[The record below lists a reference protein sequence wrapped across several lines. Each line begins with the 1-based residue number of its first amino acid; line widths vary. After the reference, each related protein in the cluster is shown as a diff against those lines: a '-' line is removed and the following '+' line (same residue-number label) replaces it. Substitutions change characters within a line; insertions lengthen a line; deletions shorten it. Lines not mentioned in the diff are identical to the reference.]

1 MSRDPFYL
9 DLIAKYSDPQPLP
22 EDALCFLT
30 WASEN
35 EVTDTERC
43 AILGATLETVPE
55 RLKVLEAKAA
65 EG

>member
-30 WASEN
+30 WVSDSEI
-35 EVTDTERC
+35 TDTERC
-43 AILGATLETVPE
+43 MILRATLETVFE